1 MKKFTFTAIVFF
13 LFGMAGIFN
22 TQAQIIKQYA
32 DTTGLSADLKNGV
45 ADIYELTSPG
55 AAYTWDVTTTNNL
68 TFTKNA
74 IVRAASNMLSKPII
88 KLNTLATGTIT
99 NIFYTVTP
107 DLTITFEGIEFDG
120 KNEKAG
126 ATVQPVL
133 LYATSAATN
142 CKVTVKDCFMH
153 DFKNASSNGL
163 IRLSGNFS
171 SLNMQGSTVNDCSGR
186 MLYFNSPA
194 TTVGTP
200 NYGPLNLTKC
210 TFSNISGLT
219 QIIYFASTSG
229 ALATGTTATINHC
242 TFYNYSTTATNSDS
256 IIFRFRAMTGAI
268 TIKNSIFD
276 NVAKT
281 FKFANPIS
289 TAPVYTIDSCFLA
302 GFTYPPVTTSTATV
316 TNAFASTPVPAYTN
330 AASFDFSLTN
340 PANFICGDGYP
351 AGNYY
356 NYVKTGLKNKYSN
369 AKIRMNGNEITSSE
383 IGSIELFNL
392 QGVILKQAKNTNK
405 LIATNLTSGLY
416 MVKFT
421 DQAGKVTTSKVL
433 LR

>member
-1 MKKFTFTAIVFF
+1 MKKFTLITIVFF
-13 LFGMAGIFN
+13 LFGMAGILN
-22 TQAQIIKQYA
+22 IQAQVIKQYA

-74 IVRAASNMLSKPII
+74 VVRAASNMLSKPII
-88 KLNTLATGTIT
+88 KLNSTGTGSIT
-99 NIFYTVTP
+99 NIFYTITP
-107 DLTITFEGIEFDG
+107 DLTISFEGIEFDG

-133 LYATSAATN
+133 FYATSTATT
-142 CKVTVKDCFMH
+142 CKVSVKDCFIH
-153 DFKNASSNGL
+153 DFKNVGNNGV

-171 SLNMQGSTVNDCSGR
+171 SLDMQGSTVNDCSGR

-210 TFSNISGLT
+210 TFSNISGASN
-219 QIIYFASTSG
+219 IIFYASTSG
-229 ALATGTTATINHC
+229 ALSTGTTATINHC
-242 TFYNYSTTATNSDS
+242 TFYNFSTTLTTSDS
-256 IIFRFRAMTGAI
+256 IIFRFRAMSGAI

-289 TAPVYTIDSCFLA
+289 TAPVYTIDSCYL
-302 GFTYPPVTTSTATV
+302 GFTYTPTTTTTASI

-330 AASFDFSLTN
+330 AATFDFSLTN
-340 PANFICGDGYP
+340 NANFICGDGYP

-356 NYVKTGLKNKYSN
+356 SYVKTGLKNNYSN
-369 AKIRMNGNEITSSE
+369 AKIRIISNEITSSE
-383 IGSIELFNL
+383 IGNIELINL
-392 QGVILKQAKNTNK
+392 QGVILKQAKNTTK
-405 LIATNLTSGLY
+405 LTATNLKSGLY
-416 MVKFT
+416 VVKFT
-421 DQAGKVTTSKVL
+421 DQAGKVATSKVL
-433 LR
+433 VQ